1 MYSSAKYAGVARS
14 QPATRRKRKL
24 SATMPPRTWTAP
36 TWARIPSW
44 RRGVTRR
51 TARASAPTPPLSARA
66 EGVLTERLY
75 AVLLVGALIG
85 DEELAVRAFEALVAV
100 RPAGEELGLE
110 RLLAVGADHLVRGLL
125 LGRMRHAARI
135 AL

>member
-1 MYSSAKYAGVARS
+1 M
-14 QPATRRKRKL
+14 
-24 SATMPPRTWTAP
+24 
-36 TWARIPSW
+36 
-44 RRGVTRR
+44 
-51 TARASAPTPPLSARA
+51 ARASAPTSPLSARA
-66 EGVLTERLY
+66 EGVLTQRLY
-75 AVLLVGALIG
+75 AVLLVGALIR